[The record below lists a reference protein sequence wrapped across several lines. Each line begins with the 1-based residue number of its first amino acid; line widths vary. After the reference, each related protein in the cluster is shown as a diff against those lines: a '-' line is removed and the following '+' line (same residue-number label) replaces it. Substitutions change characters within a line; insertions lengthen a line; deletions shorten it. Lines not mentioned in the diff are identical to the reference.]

1 MTDAPS
7 AFRLLFICTGNTCR
21 SPLAEAIARTEAQ
34 RRGWSGLEVGS
45 AGVAAFPGDSAS
57 QGSLRA
63 AERHGLDLSGHAAT
77 RLTPAVVEASDLILG
92 MSPGHVVRAIELGG
106 EGRSALISAFARNGA
121 SGDVLDGPAVP
132 DPFGGSDEVY
142 EEAYLAIHALVLDV
156 LDRLEPLLSP

>member
-21 SPLAEAIARTEAQ
+21 SPLAEAIARAEVS
-34 RRGWSGLEVGS
+34 RRGWSGLEIGS
-45 AGVAAFPGDSAS
+45 AGVAAFPGDGAS
-57 QGSLRA
+57 DGSLRA
-63 AERHGLDLSGHAAT
+63 AERHGLDLSSHAAT
-77 RLTPAVVEASDLILG
+77 RLTEGVAETADLLLG

-121 SGDVLDGPAVP
+121 SGDVLDGPPVP

-142 EEAYLAIHALVLDV
+142 EEAYRAIDALVHDV